1 MRALGRAPRH
11 AWMAPRMAEKTRTA
25 YTFLAVDVTEVGMA
39 IAIGI
44 VLVAVGAV
52 LVWGV
57 DRTVS
62 GVDASTIG
70 VVFMAVGGVG
80 AVASLLLSARPSPGP
95 RTARPR
101 DRDSLSPVEVE
112 TTRDEETPRIGP
124 RWPH

>member
-1 MRALGRAPRH
+1 MEGATDGGEDGFGVHL
-11 AWMAPRMAEKTRTA
+11 
-25 YTFLAVDVTEVGMA
+25 LAVDLTEVGMA

-62 GVDASTIG
+62 GVDVSTIG
-70 VVFMAVGGVG
+70 IILMAVGGIG
-80 AVASLLLSARPSPGP
+80 AAASVLLSARATPGP

-101 DRDSLSPVEVE
+101 DRDSLRRVEVE
-112 TTRDEETPRIGP
+112 ARRDEETPLIGP